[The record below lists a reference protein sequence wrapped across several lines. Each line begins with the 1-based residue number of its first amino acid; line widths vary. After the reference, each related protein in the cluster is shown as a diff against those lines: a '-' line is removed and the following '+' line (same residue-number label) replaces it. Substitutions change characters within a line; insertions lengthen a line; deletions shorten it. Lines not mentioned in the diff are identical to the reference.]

1 MPEKETRAKSR
12 RERIEVARSR
22 DILDVASELNMELVQ
37 SGRDYRWKEHD
48 SLVISPD
55 NNLWKW
61 FSRNLGGDVISL
73 VETIKETFYIKSQE
87 KILNNKKHPHC
98 DKLECKLLNRLENAL
113 VILLFF
119 V

>member
-1 MPEKETRAKSR
+1 MKVRFTLTNSEIE
-12 RERIEVARSR
+12 EIEV
-22 DILDVASELNMELVQ
+22 L
-37 SGRDYRWKEHD
+37 
-48 SLVISPD
+48 
-55 NNLWKW
+55 
-61 FSRNLGGDVISL
+61 
-73 VETIKETFYIKSQE
+73 ETFYIKSQE

>member
-1 MPEKETRAKSR
+1 MSNVTFLKS
-12 RERIEVARSR
+12 EI
-22 DILDVASELNMELVQ
+22 
-37 SGRDYRWKEHD
+37 K
-48 SLVISPD
+48 VIAIFD
-55 NNLWKW
+55 
-61 FSRNLGGDVISL
+61 
-73 VETIKETFYIKSQE
+73 KETFYIKSQE